1 MGVGNVDGQTEV
13 TLTKVLILIGIVFIN
28 LVVGNRSGI
37 ELNYIGDV
45 YVDIFVDVEISE
57 EVHLEVEIEISRWI
71 DVYKNIVSMVLK
83 TVLFIV
89 ENLACISI
97 ISVVFVLHWSDI
109 AMDDV
114 DLVNYVENI
123 SNWEIDVKNF
133 ATNWVGII
141 VIDMVQLA
149 APFIHITRER
159 NSKEVKVLSPLDYIE
174 VLIKVVSNHVIQND
188 KNTKELT
195 VNIDL
200 DNRVVIMGV
209 LKTCHDGKEGN
220 DLMNEDEVIR
230 DLALVDKVGNVVV
243 DIKEII
249 TWVYEKNLE
258 VPKEMFQ
265 DVAVHS
271 YDPN

>member
-1 MGVGNVDGQTEV
+1 
-13 TLTKVLILIGIVFIN
+13 
-28 LVVGNRSGI
+28 
-37 ELNYIGDV
+37 
-45 YVDIFVDVEISE
+45 
-57 EVHLEVEIEISRWI
+57 
-71 DVYKNIVSMVLK
+71 
-83 TVLFIV
+83 
-89 ENLACISI
+89 
-97 ISVVFVLHWSDI
+97 
-109 AMDDV
+109 
-114 DLVNYVENI
+114 
-123 SNWEIDVKNF
+123 
-133 ATNWVGII
+133 
-141 VIDMVQLA
+141 MVQLA

-249 TWVYEKNLE
+249 T
-258 VPKEMFQ
+258 
-265 DVAVHS
+265 
-271 YDPN
+271 